1 MNENHLSHTEWEK
14 EFQWACFY
22 HAASVLRHFS
32 GVQLFATLWTIAL
45 QAPLPMGFS
54 RQEYGKQL
62 LCFPPGDLPDPGIG
76 TASLRS
82 AAGGFFINSTTWEVP
97 TIMLEKGYVIHSRFS
112 ILK

>member
-1 MNENHLSHTEWEK
+1 M
-14 EFQWACFY
+14 
-22 HAASVLRHFS
+22 LRHFS